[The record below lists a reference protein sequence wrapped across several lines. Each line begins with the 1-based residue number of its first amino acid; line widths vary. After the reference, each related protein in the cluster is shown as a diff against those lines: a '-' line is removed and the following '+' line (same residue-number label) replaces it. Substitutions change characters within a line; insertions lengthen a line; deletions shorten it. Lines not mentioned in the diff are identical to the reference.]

1 MVLSLRS
8 NKPEG
13 ERRQMTI
20 DMIPVGRENAI
31 SRNELCIM
39 TGMTDRQMR
48 KAIHELRRNHCILNV
63 QDGNGYF
70 RPTVQEA
77 PLVRRFVLQ
86 ERSRALSGLWASKGA
101 KEWLKEN
108 ADVHT

>member
-1 MVLSLRS
+1 
-8 NKPEG
+8 
-13 ERRQMTI
+13 MTI

-31 SRNELCIM
+31 SRAELCIM

-48 KAIHELRRNHCILNV
+48 KAIHDLRRNHCILNV
-63 QDGNGYF
+63 QDGSGYF

-108 ADVHT
+108 A

>member
-1 MVLSLRS
+1 
-8 NKPEG
+8 
-13 ERRQMTI
+13 MTI

-31 SRNELCIM
+31 SRTELCIM

-48 KAIHELRRNHCILNV
+48 REIHDLRRNYCILNV

-70 RPTVQEA
+70 RPTAQEA

-108 ADVHT
+108 A

>member
-1 MVLSLRS
+1 
-8 NKPEG
+8 
-13 ERRQMTI
+13 MTI

-31 SRNELCIM
+31 SRTQLCIM

-48 KAIHELRRNHCILNV
+48 REIHDLRRDYCILNV

-70 RPTVQEA
+70 RPTKKEA

-108 ADVHT
+108 S

>member
-1 MVLSLRS
+1 
-8 NKPEG
+8 
-13 ERRQMTI
+13 MTI

-48 KAIHELRRNHCILNV
+48 KAIHELRRNYCILNV